1 MAMTHRI
8 DPAHGLSPLSKNR
21 RTPWKSI
28 VAALLLVSLVGLLL
42 WWNDTSE
49 PTRGKTTALNSTND
63 SARLDTSRPITE
75 VKVQLQ
81 WGAKVDL
88 DLLAFFTTTNGITGQ
103 VDYQKKD
110 APGIR
115 LDTDAGV
122 NEEGGRNEE
131 NITITALDWYKEI
144 WFAAFIFSNKGT
156 YGDYDGRVILKTNNG
171 DDFQVPLTSTE
182 SKSYLLIAKLTNGP
196 DGPVFSTMN
205 KAVECE
211 ELDPIL
217 GTNNGC
223 RPIEPKTG
231 G

>member
-1 MAMTHRI
+1 MTHRI
-8 DPAHGLSPLSKNR
+8 VPTGGLSPLIKNR
-21 RTPWKSI
+21 RTPWKTI

-49 PTRGKTTALNSTND
+49 PTRGKTTALNSMND
-63 SARLDTSRPITE
+63 SATLDTSRPITE
-75 VKVQLQ
+75 VKVQLE

-88 DLLAFFTTTNGITGQ
+88 DLAAFYTTKNGITGQ
-103 VDYQKKD
+103 VDYRIKD

-122 NEEGGRNEE
+122 DEKGGRNEE

-144 WFAAFIFSNKGT
+144 WFATFLFSSMGT
-156 YGDYDGRVILKTNNG
+156 YSDYDGRVTLTTNNG
-171 DDFQVPLTSTE
+171 DDIQVPLTSTE
-182 SKSYLLIAKLTNGP
+182 NKRYLLIAKLTNGP
-196 DGPVFSTMN
+196 DGPTFSTLN

-217 GTNNGC
+217 GTNAGC